1 MDQQSESRPSQMP
14 DLFSW
19 LLDQYAELAAAVRF
33 LSILPLPDPPQRIET
48 GSETTSPVRVV
59 LGSGYFSLVGLLLGL
74 LLSILVLLLD
84 PLLPHLAVAALLVV
98 ALVLLT
104 GGLHLDGLMDSC
116 DGLFGG
122 RTPERRLEI
131 MRDSRVGSFGVLGGV
146 CALLLRFAFFA
157 SLERH
162 ALLLALL
169 VVLPSARWAMV
180 LALHIFPSAR
190 PRGLGVTFQQTVTL
204 QRLVLAGSIAII
216 VALVLAHLA
225 GALLWGAATLIALAL
240 GSWITRRIGGLTGDT
255 YGAIAEITE
264 VVMLLLLLFLR
275 SWL

>member
-1 MDQQSESRPSQMP
+1 MSN
-14 DLFSW
+14 LFSR

-33 LSILPLPDPPQRIET
+33 LSILPLPDLPQHIET
-48 GSETTSPVRVV
+48 ESETTSPARVAV
-59 LGSGYFSLVGLLLGL
+59 GSGYFSLVGLLLGL
-74 LLSILVLLLD
+74 LLSTLTLLLD
-84 PLLPHLAVAALLVV
+84 PLLPHLAMAALLVV

-146 CALLLRFAFFA
+146 CVLLLKFAFFA
-157 SLERH
+157 SLDQH
-162 ALLLALL
+162 ALLVALL
-169 VVLPSARWAMV
+169 VILPSARWAML
-180 LALHIFPSAR
+180 LALGTFPPAR
-190 PRGLGVTFQQTVTL
+190 PGGLGVTFQQTITF
-204 QRLVLAGSIAII
+204 QRLVLGGSTALC
-216 VALVLAHLA
+216 VALVAAHFA
-225 GALLWGAATLIALAL
+225 GALVWATATLAALAL

-255 YGAIAEITE
+255 CGAIAEITE
-264 VVMLLLLLFLR
+264 VLTLLLLLFLR